1 MNTRLLGT
9 LGMLG
14 SPMLLL
20 EGLLYRFQQRDT
32 DQLIAV
38 LGLLF
43 VGGWICSVLGLRML
57 KATGNSMPG
66 KAVLVVQL
74 IGLVFA
80 GLWAIIH
87 IVNPNP
93 DTDNILY
100 GVADAAWPLSVIFMI
115 VVGIATLIAKRLPG
129 WHRFTPLLC
138 GLALPVAIL
147 ASMVA
152 GEQAGE
158 VAFGIYTAVTW
169 GLLGYAVRTN
179 KRTATSEYALSAS

>member
-14 SPMLLL
+14 SPMLLV

-43 VGGWICSVLGLRML
+43 VGGWICSVLGLRTL
-57 KATGNSMPG
+57 KATGTGVLG

-74 IGLVFA
+74 IGLALA

-93 DTDNILY
+93 DTGNILY
-100 GVADAAWPLSVIFMI
+100 AVADAAWPLSVIFMI

-129 WHRFTPLLC
+129 WQRLTPLLC

-147 ASMVA
+147 AGMVA
-152 GEQAGE
+152 GEQAGA
-158 VAFGIYTAVTW
+158 VAFGIYTAVAW
-169 GLLGYAVRTN
+169 MLLGYAVRTS